1 MINMAHISI
10 SKEGIRLTSVGLFWS
25 VFLLCFV
32 TGSIANLYLY
42 GIHDFFKLKS
52 LFNLL
57 SITITLSGLFYGFIY
72 LILKDEIL
80 TKAINDIK
88 SIDNEVDLLQ
98 SNIEEDFFNKL
109 VKINFKYIEKYYLQT
124 QIQAN
129 KSFTVAVGAALF
141 AFAII
146 LAGVYLMFIGQ
157 VSSGYVATAAGL
169 LSEFVSA
176 VFFYLYNKTIIKMGE
191 YHHKLVLTQNVSLAL
206 KISEEMQGDEK
217 LKMQSQI
224 VNELMKDINSHI
236 ALQSSK

>member
-1 MINMAHISI
+1 MAHIKI
-10 SKEGIRLTSVGLFWS
+10 SKEGIKVTSIGLFLC
-25 VFLLCFV
+25 VFFV
-32 TGSIANLYLY
+32 IGVGVAIGLISDYGFQDFIKLKNLSTLFWMTIIFTGPVYGFLYL
-42 GIHDFFKLKS
+42 LM
-52 LFNLL
+52 
-57 SITITLSGLFYGFIY
+57 
-72 LILKDEIL
+72 KDQIL
-80 TKAINDIK
+80 TEAMNNIK
-88 SIDNEVDLLQ
+88 TIENEVDILQ

-146 LAGVYLMFIGQ
+146 LVGVYLMFIGQ
-157 VSSGYVATAAGL
+157 VSSGYVSTAAGL

-217 LKMQSQI
+217 LKIQSQI
-224 VNELMKDINSHI
+224 VHELMKDINSHI
-236 ALQSSK
+236 ALQPSK